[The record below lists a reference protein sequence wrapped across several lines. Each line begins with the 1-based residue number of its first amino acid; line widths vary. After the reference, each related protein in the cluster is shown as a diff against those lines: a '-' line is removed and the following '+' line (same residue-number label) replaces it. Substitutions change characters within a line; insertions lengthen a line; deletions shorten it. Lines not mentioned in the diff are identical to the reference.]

1 VKLNKKKIQ
10 IPTISLKKNLHRQL
24 MRSGPGYQ
32 KEGMITKEMNIQE
45 YLYLQDSKKLQS
57 I

>member
-1 VKLNKKKIQ
+1 
-10 IPTISLKKNLHRQL
+10 

-45 YLYLQDSKKLQS
+45 ASYLQESKKLQS